1 MDLNLIWHKPV
12 NLRAADPRSSMIYEI
27 DLDKLPRKPGVYI
40 FIRKFGENS
49 RALYIGKA
57 NRLRTRIKQQLVA
70 LRLMK
75 GIQNAA
81 IGPRAVVFAEF
92 VPKPG
97 QQVNVCL
104 PLIEK
109 ALIRHFLSDGH
120 DLLNKAGTRV
130 AKHSLHSKK
139 VTGQMVP
146 RRILFE

>member
-1 MDLNLIWHKPV
+1 
-12 NLRAADPRSSMIYEI
+12 MIYEI

-81 IGPRAVVFAEF
+81 IGPRAESSPSLFRSQVSKLTFA
-92 VPKPG
+92 
-97 QQVNVCL
+97 C
-104 PLIEK
+104 
-109 ALIRHFLSDGH
+109 R
-120 DLLNKAGTRV
+120 
-130 AKHSLHSKK
+130 
-139 VTGQMVP
+139 
-146 RRILFE
+146 